1 MVGQNKIRAALS
13 VIMLR
18 TRMMM
23 MVMMVM
29 TSRTSVFLERTKK
42 TFPLTNQEMSCK
54 YRTCHIMDDTD
65 RISLQG
71 HQSQFFMDSQGSGPR
86 DRWKGV

>member
-1 MVGQNKIRAALS
+1 MVGQNKIRAAVS

-23 MVMMVM
+23 MVM
-29 TSRTSVFLERTKK
+29 TFRTSVFLERTKK

-86 DRWKGV
+86 ERWKGV

>member
-18 TRMMM
+18 TRMMI

-29 TSRTSVFLERTKK
+29 TSKIGRASCRERVSV
-42 TFPLTNQEMSCK
+42 
-54 YRTCHIMDDTD
+54 
-65 RISLQG
+65 
-71 HQSQFFMDSQGSGPR
+71 
-86 DRWKGV
+86 VV

>member
-1 MVGQNKIRAALS
+1 MVGQNKIRAAVS

-29 TSRTSVFLERTKK
+29 TFRTSVFLERNKK
-42 TFPLTNQEMSCK
+42 TFPLTNQ
-54 YRTCHIMDDTD
+54 
-65 RISLQG
+65 
-71 HQSQFFMDSQGSGPR
+71 
-86 DRWKGV
+86 